1 MSVWLDLLEAWDANV
16 SACATD
22 RVGPYYRANFPA
34 LDDTN
39 WRVFVNSHYDAAHEC
54 WELLTRPYIN
64 VVK

>member
-1 MSVWLDLLEAWDANV
+1 VWLELLEAWDANV

-22 RVGPYYRANFPA
+22 GVGPYYRANFSA

-39 WRVFVNSHYDAAHEC
+39 WRVFVNFHYDAAHEC
-54 WELLTRPYIN
+54 WELLTRPYIK

>member
-1 MSVWLDLLEAWDANV
+1 VLLDLLEAWDANV

-22 RVGPYYRANFPA
+22 RVGPYYRADFPT

-39 WRVFVNSHYDAAHEC
+39 WRVFVNSRYDAANER